1 MYRGLSDPRSIRLVW
16 LQPDIDYASLSC
28 RIEHFS
34 LDEHPEYFALF
45 YCWGDA
51 ADTRPIS
58 CNGGCLEVTTNLQAA
73 LYAFRERR
81 KGRWFW
87 IDAICIYQTDPEESA
102 AQVQVMRLIYEQS
115 TETVAWLGENDG
127 ASLLSPMLISI
138 LDQALV
144 KHPEWKDVLSL
155 QHLYDSGQRPEAQNI
170 YWCSLAKFY
179 LRPWFRRTWVVQVR
193 HL

>member
-87 IDAICIYQTDPEESA
+87 IDVICIYFDRSRIKF
-102 AQVQVMRLIYEQS
+102 MILS
-115 TETVAWLGENDG
+115 H
-127 ASLLSPMLISI
+127 SLA
-138 LDQALV
+138 ALV
-144 KHPEWKDVLSL
+144 RFVLFGLGKGSVAAL
-155 QHLYDSGQRPEAQNI
+155 I
-170 YWCSLAKFY
+170 
-179 LRPWFRRTWVVQVR
+179 
-193 HL
+193 